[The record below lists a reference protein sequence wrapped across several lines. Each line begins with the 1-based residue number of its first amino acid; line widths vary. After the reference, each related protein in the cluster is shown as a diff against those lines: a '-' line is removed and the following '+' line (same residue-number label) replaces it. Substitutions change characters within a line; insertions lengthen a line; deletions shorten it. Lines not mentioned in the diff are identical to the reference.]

1 MGLKM
6 GRAENDLQ
14 YAEKGLIMQSN
25 LGVTYTLGTV
35 TVFLLRF
42 VSTRMTLGRLVSAS
56 NMMKSG
62 KAENLLDVRSLF
74 SFTSASKLKRLIRS

>member
-14 YAEKGLIMQSN
+14 YAEKGLTMQSN

-56 NMMKSG
+56 NMMKPG
-62 KAENLLDVRSLF
+62 KAENLLGVRPPF
-74 SFTSASKLKRLIRS
+74 SFASSLKAKAAD